1 MKGWR
6 LRILS
11 FSITCIF
18 LCGAYSADG
27 QDRRDEGPLER
38 ALRWEKAVF
47 DADDP
52 SSLHKALI
60 AKAECYAEASCYK
73 DALRTLDRIRLYLL
87 SPEDLSEVLLFKA
100 RCCKETGDSGAALGY
115 LEESGRVSEYPSL
128 YSVLL
133 ASSWRFSEAKEWALR
148 SAGEDSGL
156 RDEVMRLFKK
166 APSLKKEGTAA
177 VLSFIPPAGQIYL
190 KEPGRGVASMILN
203 AGAAA
208 FTVVEILDHSWITG
222 ILGGGILLNETF
234 FKANL
239 SRNLS
244 RVEEVNRQSVK
255 EFADSLEALLGD

>member
-1 MKGWR
+1 MKGWQ

-27 QDRRDEGPLER
+27 QDREDDGPLER

-52 SSLHKALI
+52 ASVHEALFS
-60 AKAECYAEASCYK
+60 KAECYAEASCYE

-87 SPEDLSEVLLFKA
+87 SPEDISEVLLFKA
-100 RCCKETGDSGAALGY
+100 RCCKETGDAGAALGY
-115 LEESGRVSEYPSL
+115 LEESGLAGDYPSL

-133 ASSWRFSEAKEWALR
+133 ASSWRLSESREWALK

-177 VLSFIPPAGQIYL
+177 ALSFIPPAGHIYL

-208 FTVVEILDHSWITG
+208 FTVVEILDHNWITG

-244 RVEEVNRQSVK
+244 RLQEVNKKSI
-255 EFADSLEALLGD
+255 EDFSASLEALLGD

>member
-38 ALRWEKAVF
+38 ALRWERVVF

-60 AKAECYAEASCYK
+60 AKAECYAEASCYE

-87 SPEDLSEVLLFKA
+87 SPEDISEVLLFKA
-100 RCCKETGDSGAALGY
+100 RCCKETGDAGAALGY
-115 LEESGRVSEYPSL
+115 LEESGLAGDYPSL

-133 ASSWRFSEAKEWALR
+133 ASSWRLSESKEWALR
-148 SAGEDSGL
+148 SVGGDPAL
-156 RDEVMRLFKK
+156 RDEVIKLFKK
-166 APSLKKEGTAA
+166 APALKKEGTAA

-190 KEPGRGVASMILN
+190 KEPGRGVASMLLN

-208 FTVVEILDHSWITG
+208 FTIVEILDHSWITG

-234 FKANL
+234 FKDNL

-244 RVEEVNRQSVK
+244 RLQEVNKKSI
-255 EFADSLEALLGD
+255 EDFSASLEALLGD

>member
-1 MKGWR
+1 M
-6 LRILS
+6 
-11 FSITCIF
+11 
-18 LCGAYSADG
+18 
-27 QDRRDEGPLER
+27 
-38 ALRWEKAVF
+38 F

-60 AKAECYAEASCYK
+60 AKAECYAEASCYE

-87 SPEDLSEVLLFKA
+87 SPEDLSEALLFKA
-100 RCCKETGDSGAALGY
+100 RCCKEIGDAGAALGY
-115 LEESGRVSEYPSL
+115 LEESGLAGDYPSL

-133 ASSWRFSEAKEWALR
+133 ASSWRLSESREWALK

-190 KEPGRGVASMILN
+190 KEPGRGVASMLLN

-208 FTVVEILDHSWITG
+208 FTVVEILDHNWITG

-234 FKANL
+234 FKDNL

-244 RVEEVNRQSVK
+244 RVEEVNRKSVK
-255 EFADSLEALLGD
+255 EFANSLETLLSD

>member
-1 MKGWR
+1 M
-6 LRILS
+6 
-11 FSITCIF
+11 
-18 LCGAYSADG
+18 
-27 QDRRDEGPLER
+27 
-38 ALRWEKAVF
+38 F

>member
-1 MKGWR
+1 M
-6 LRILS
+6 
-11 FSITCIF
+11 
-18 LCGAYSADG
+18 
-27 QDRRDEGPLER
+27 
-38 ALRWEKAVF
+38 F

-52 SSLHKALI
+52 SSVHEALI
-60 AKAECYAEASCYK
+60 AKAECYAEASCYE

-87 SPEDLSEVLLFKA
+87 SPEVISEVLLFKA

-190 KEPGRGVASMILN
+190 KEPGRGVASMLLN

-208 FTVVEILDHSWITG
+208 FTVVEILGYSWITG

-234 FKANL
+234 FKDNL

-244 RVEEVNRQSVK
+244 RVEEVNRKSVK
-255 EFADSLEALLGD
+255 EFANSLETLLSD